1 MPLKEQKKKKTTQK
15 NIFGLHLMALM
26 SDHKI
31 LTVLSTVGGR
41 GAAGKQTHIHTLSK
55 VRG

>member
-1 MPLKEQKKKKTTQK
+1 MPLKEQKK

-41 GAAGKQTHIHTLSK
+41 GAAGKQTHIHTLGK